1 MELELAERTAAT
13 LSLDAL
19 RDLIEWWECGG
30 EPNMSPPL
38 CLGWDIHRQWPNE
51 GFEVWRDLMHCYEP
65 PFLARE
71 LLGPSDPRV
80 PETVE
85 RYEEKLIE
93 KWAGFAREKRWADAL
108 IVDVMHSARGIGWLI
123 GGPAIEATEA
133 ILDDLARRS
142 GAKRAAAEADRKAE
156 EARYK
161 AEVDAEDDADFAA
174 YQKWIADGEPAYEP
188 MTGLDHRER
197 KRRFLDVAHR
207 RTEQIEIRDAA
218 ENEWLAFGGSATAE
232 EIDAWKEKHK
242 RLMIPFQRILEP
254 VTILQFRA
262 APLPDLLTSSAEFIG
277 AFVPPEFL
285 IDGIVQRRYFYSMT
299 AQTGVGKTSIAM
311 RWMAHVVACRPIGDS
326 EVQQGS
332 VLYFAGE
339 NPDDVRARW
348 LVLSREMG
356 IDPNTDK
363 VTWIVGAKDLNA
375 TAQQISAEVARKG
388 LNLAYV
394 VVDTAAAY
402 NMGDDENSNTQA
414 GTYARQL
421 RSLTS
426 LPGGPCVV
434 VLCHPTKRAGDD
446 DLMPRGGGAFLA
458 EVDGNT
464 AAVRKDSLLVV
475 APFGKFRGDMSWSQ
489 RFEIEV
495 VKDHPKL
502 KDARGRQMNSV
513 LARPVAAGVAAVME
527 KRTDADM
534 ETVLAAV
541 YRTPSAT
548 PTELARLLGWNFGPK
563 AEPNVNKVKRNLAR
577 LVDDKLVRETLGKWR
592 VTPAGEKELN
602 AIDMARTASPPPLPP
617 LPRLH

>member
-1 MELELAERTAAT
+1 MDEAQ
-13 LSLDAL
+13 
-19 RDLIEWWECGG
+19 
-30 EPNMSPPL
+30 N
-38 CLGWDIHRQWPNE
+38 LGWDAPA
-51 GFEVWRDLMHCYEP
+51 EV
-65 PFLARE
+65 LA
-71 LLGPSDPRV
+71 
-80 PETVE
+80 
-85 RYEEKLIE
+85 
-93 KWAGFAREKRWADAL
+93 
-108 IVDVMHSARGIGWLI
+108 
-123 GGPAIEATEA
+123 AIETLRDMQEA
-133 ILDDLARRS
+133 
-142 GAKRAAAEADRKAE
+142 RAAQRKAAD
-156 EARYK
+156 EAEDARFR
-161 AEVDAEDDADFAA
+161 AIVDAELDAEFAV
-174 YQKWIADGEPAYEP
+174 YERWIADGEPPSDPLAA
-188 MTGLDHRER
+188 DHIER
-197 KRRFLDVAHR
+197 KRCIQKAQSR
-207 RTEQIEIRDAA
+207 
-218 ENEWLAFGGSATAE
+218 
-232 EIDAWKEKHK
+232 K
-242 RLMIPFQRILEP
+242 IPMPSNVHPLHP
-254 VTILQFRA
+254 A

-285 IDGIVQRRYFYSMT
+285 IDGVVQRRYFYSMT

-311 RWMAHVVACRPIGDS
+311 RWMAHVVAGRPIGDS

-421 RSLTS
+421 RSLTN

-458 EVDGNT
+458 EVDGNM
-464 AAVRKDSLLVV
+464 AVVRKDSLLVV

-495 VKDHPKL
+495 VKNHPKL
-502 KDARGRQMNSV
+502 KDTRGRQMNSV
-513 LARPVAAGVAAVME
+513 LARPVGAGVAAVME

-548 PTELARLLGWNFGPK
+548 PTELARLLGWGFGAK

-602 AIDMARTASPPPLPP
+602 AIDTAKAAKFRALPPLPP